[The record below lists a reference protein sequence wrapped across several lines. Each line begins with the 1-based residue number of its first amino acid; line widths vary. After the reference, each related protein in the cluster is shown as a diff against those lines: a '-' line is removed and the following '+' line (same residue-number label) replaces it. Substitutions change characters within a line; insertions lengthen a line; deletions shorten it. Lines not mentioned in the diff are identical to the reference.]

1 MQTVSILEKIN
12 EMKYYITIL
21 MIFPILVW
29 SQSIKGHLENENQEP
44 ISDGIIQINE
54 NKIYNSDA
62 QGNFVIDGISAFP
75 VSLIIKKSGFRD
87 YELTLEESDLSL
99 NIILKKDTLNNI
111 EAVTIKANKPLLK
124 RQIDRLEFNIDNT
137 PLQNLNAWDILK
149 STPNVLVKNEELSV
163 RGNSQIIVTIND
175 KKTLMTQEQLKQLL
189 ENTDGNNVSSVE
201 VITNPPAK
209 YEAQGSAIIN
219 IKMKKNVLSGY
230 KGRISTRY
238 HQSIY
243 AKGMIGTAQSYNT
256 GKWQLSGNYN
266 FVTGDYVRKNF
277 DVVTF
282 NNDKT
287 RWESDMTRKTHA
299 HEQHIYNFAGQ
310 YSLDSLSTV
319 QFGFDGY
326 NAPNNNGH
334 YKVPTNIYSTED
346 GQLQSNYLTSNQK
359 NEFNNSFNSYLV
371 FDKKLGDQNLT
382 WTNNFST
389 KKYKENQDIETQLN
403 FVDQPED
410 YNRFGSKN
418 MQDISLYSSQLD
430 YRLTKEKFTLEGGI
444 KYSFVHNENDL
455 DFFDGTRE
463 SIIYNPLKSNLFDYK
478 ENIFAVYV
486 SSEYKLKKWELK
498 AGLRS
503 ETTAIKTKSDNPTV
517 ENNRTRTGLF
527 PTFYAMYTL
536 NDDQQLGFSYGKR
549 IDRPNY
555 DFLNPS
561 RSYYN
566 LYSYFQG
573 DANLKSTIIHN
584 LSLTYTVKNWNFE
597 TYFSYIKDPSME
609 ISIQNPETFETVYNF
624 TNIDHGKNVGANV
637 SKSFSIKPYWK
648 LNVFVMGEFQENY
661 FLGVDQIL
669 YKNDVFFYN
678 TNLSTQITLDKAK
691 TWDLNVGYV
700 YNSKTIQGSFDISS
714 SQNTYV
720 IINKKMFDKKL
731 EAGLVF
737 NDIFKTDRNT
747 ISTNYAN
754 QNQYFKDYRD
764 TRYFII
770 NLKYN
775 FGNQKVKEAK
785 AGNKTDEQK
794 RL

>member
-1 MQTVSILEKIN
+1 
-12 EMKYYITIL
+12 MKFYTTIL
-21 MIFPILVW
+21 LMFPIFIW
-29 SQSIKGHLENENQEP
+29 SQNIKGHIENEKQEP
-44 ISDGIIQINE
+44 ISEGIIQIND
-54 NKIYNSDA
+54 NKNLYQSDKN
-62 QGNFVIDGISAFP
+62 GNFIINDIATFP
-75 VSLIIKKSGFRD
+75 VSLIIKKTGFQD
-87 YELTLEESDLSL
+87 YELTLEENDLSL
-99 NIILKKDTLNNI
+99 NIILKKDTLNTI

-124 RQIDRLEFNIDNT
+124 RKIDRLEFNIDNT

-209 YEAQGSAIIN
+209 YEAEGSAIIN
-219 IKMKKNVLSGY
+219 IKMKKNILSGY

-243 AKGMIGTAQSYNT
+243 AKGMIGTSQSYNT

-282 NNDKT
+282 ENDQT

-299 HEQHIYNFAGQ
+299 HEQHIYNFSGQ
-310 YSLDSLSTV
+310 YAVDSLSTV

-326 NAPNNNGH
+326 NAPSNNGH
-334 YKVPTNIYSTED
+334 YKIPTNIYSTVTNEI
-346 GQLQSNYLTSNQK
+346 QSNYLTSNQK
-359 NEFNNSFNSYLV
+359 NQFNNSFNSYLV
-371 FDKKLGDQNLT
+371 FDKKFGNNDLT

-389 KKYKENQDIETQLN
+389 KKFKEDQEIATLLN
-403 FVDQPED
+403 FADQAETN
-410 YNRFGSKN
+410 NRFAN
-418 MQDISLYSSQLD
+418 YNIQNISLYSSQLD
-430 YRLTKEKFTLEGGI
+430 YRFSNDKLTVESGL
-444 KYSFVHNENDL
+444 KYSFVKNQNDL
-455 DFFDGTRE
+455 NFFDGT
-463 SIIYNPLKSNLFDYK
+463 SGKLILDLSKSNFFNYK
-478 ENIFAVYV
+478 ENIFAAYV
-486 SSEYKLKKWELK
+486 SSEYKWKKWEMK
-498 AGLRS
+498 GGLRS
-503 ETTAIKTKSDNPTV
+503 ETTIIKTNSDNPAV
-517 ENNRTRTGLF
+517 ENQTTRTGIF
-527 PTFYAMYTL
+527 PTFYLMYNL
-536 NDDQQLGFSYGKR
+536 KDDQQIGFSYGKR

-561 RSYYN
+561 KSYYN

-573 DANLKSTIIHN
+573 DAYLKSTIIHN

-597 TYFSYIKDPSME
+597 TYYSYIKDPSME
-609 ISIQNPETFETVYNF
+609 ISVQNPETFETVYNY
-624 TNIDHGKNVGANV
+624 TNIDHGQNLGANL
-637 SKSFSIKPYWK
+637 SKSFSIKPFWK
-648 LNVFVMGEFQENY
+648 LNIFAMGEYQQNY
-661 FLGVDQIL
+661 FMGTDNIL
-669 YKNDVFFYN
+669 YKNDVFFYHA
-678 TNLSTQITLDKAK
+678 NLSTQITLDKAK
-691 TWDLNVGYV
+691 TWDLNISYV
-700 YNSKTIQGSFDISS
+700 YNSKTIQGSFNISD
-714 SQNTYV
+714 SQNTNI
-720 IINKKMFDKKL
+720 IINKKMFSKRL

-737 NDIFKTDRNT
+737 NDIFRTDRNT

-775 FGNQKVKEAK
+775 FGNQKVKDAK
-785 AGNKTDEQK
+785 SGKKTDEQK
-794 RL
+794 RF

>member
-1 MQTVSILEKIN
+1 MKFYTGILFLIP
-12 EMKYYITIL
+12 
-21 MIFPILVW
+21 IFIW
-29 SQSIKGHLENENQEP
+29 SQSIKGHLENEKQEP
-44 ISDGIIQINE
+44 ISDGIIKIND
-54 NKIYNSDA
+54 NPNVYKSDEKGDFIINDIA
-62 QGNFVIDGISAFP
+62 TFP
-75 VSLIIKKSGFRD
+75 VSLIIKKSGFQD
-87 YELTLEESDLSL
+87 YEITLEESDLSL
-99 NIILKKDTLNNI
+99 NIILKKDTLNSI
-111 EAVTIKANKPLLK
+111 EAVTIKANKPMLK
-124 RQIDRLEFNIDNT
+124 RKIDRLEFNIDNT

-149 STPNVLVKNEELSV
+149 STPNILVKNEELSV

-230 KGRISTRY
+230 KSRISTRY

-243 AKGMIGTAQSYNT
+243 AKGMIGTSQSYNT

-266 FVTGDYVRKNF
+266 FVTGDYVRRNF
-277 DVVTF
+277 DVVVF
-282 NNDKT
+282 SQDKT
-287 RWESDMTRKTHA
+287 RWESNMTRKTHA
-299 HEQHIYNFAGQ
+299 HEQHIYNFSGQ
-310 YSLDSLSTV
+310 YSVDSLSIV

-326 NAPNNNGH
+326 NAPNNSGH
-334 YKVPTNIYSTED
+334 YRVPTNIYSTESN
-346 GQLQSNYLTSNQK
+346 QLQSNYLTSNQK
-359 NEFNNSFNSYLV
+359 NQFNNSFNSYLV
-371 FDKKLGDQNLT
+371 YDKKFGNHNLT
-382 WTNNFST
+382 WTNNSSIKRF
-389 KKYKENQDIETQLN
+389 KENQDIATLLN
-403 FVDQPED
+403 FANQPETT
-410 YNRFGSKN
+410 NRFAN
-418 MQDISLYSSQLD
+418 NNTQDISLYSSQLD
-430 YRLTKEKFTLEGGI
+430 YRLSKEKFTLESGL
-444 KYSFVHNENDL
+444 KYSFVKNENDL
-455 DFFDGTRE
+455 DFFDGI
-463 SIIYNPLKSNLFDYK
+463 SGNLVPDLAKSNLFNYK
-478 ENIFAVYV
+478 ENIFAVYL
-486 SSEYKLKKWELK
+486 SSEYKWEKWELK

-503 ETTAIKTKSDNPTV
+503 ETTMIKTNSDNPTV
-517 ENNRTRTGLF
+517 ENETNTTGLF
-527 PTFYAMYTL
+527 PTFYAMYNL
-536 NDDQQLGFSYGKR
+536 KEDQQLGFSYGKR

-573 DANLKSTIIHN
+573 DAYLKSTIIHN
-584 LSLTYTVKNWNFE
+584 LSVTYTMKDWNFE

-609 ISIQNPETFETVYNF
+609 ISVQNPETFETIYNY
-624 TNIDHGKNVGANV
+624 TNIDHGKNMGINL
-637 SKSFSIKPYWK
+637 SRGFTIKPFWK
-648 LNVFVMGEFQENY
+648 LNVFAMGEYQENY
-661 FLGVDQIL
+661 FMGVDKIL

-691 TWDLNVGYV
+691 TWDLNIGYV

-737 NDIFKTDRNT
+737 NDIFRTDRNT

-785 AGNKTDEQK
+785 AGSKTEEQK

>member
-1 MQTVSILEKIN
+1 M
-12 EMKYYITIL
+12 
-21 MIFPILVW
+21 FPIFSW
-29 SQSIKGHLENENQEP
+29 SQNIKGHIENEKQEP
-44 ISDGIIQINE
+44 ISEGIIQIND
-54 NKIYNSDA
+54 NKNLYQSDKN
-62 QGNFVIDGISAFP
+62 GNFIINDIATFP
-75 VSLIIKKSGFRD
+75 VSLIIKKTGFQD
-87 YELTLEESDLSL
+87 YELTLEENDLSL
-99 NIILKKDTLNNI
+99 NIILKKDTLKSI

-124 RQIDRLEFNIDNT
+124 RKIDRLEFNIDNT

-209 YEAQGSAIIN
+209 YEAEGSAIIN
-219 IKMKKNVLSGY
+219 IKMKKNILSGY

-243 AKGMIGTAQSYNT
+243 AKGMIGTSQSYNT

-282 NNDKT
+282 ENDKT

-299 HEQHIYNFAGQ
+299 HEQHIYNFSGQ
-310 YSLDSLSTV
+310 YAVDSLSTV

-326 NAPNNNGH
+326 NAPSNNGH
-334 YKVPTNIYSTED
+334 YKIPTNIYSTVTNEI
-346 GQLQSNYLTSNQK
+346 QSNYLTSNQK
-359 NEFNNSFNSYLV
+359 NQFNNSFNSYLV
-371 FDKKLGDQNLT
+371 FDKKFGNNDLT

-389 KKYKENQDIETQLN
+389 KKFKEDQEIATLLN
-403 FVDQPED
+403 FADQAETN
-410 YNRFGSKN
+410 NRFAN
-418 MQDISLYSSQLD
+418 YNIQNISLYSSQLD
-430 YRLTKEKFTLEGGI
+430 YRFSNDKLTVESGL
-444 KYSFVHNENDL
+444 KYSFVKNQNDL
-455 DFFDGTRE
+455 NFFDGT
-463 SIIYNPLKSNLFDYK
+463 SGKLILDLSKSNFFNYK
-478 ENIFAVYV
+478 ENIFAAYV
-486 SSEYKLKKWELK
+486 SSEYKWKKWEMK
-498 AGLRS
+498 GGLRS
-503 ETTAIKTKSDNPTV
+503 ETTIIKTNSDNPAV
-517 ENNRTRTGLF
+517 ENQTIRTGIF
-527 PTFYAMYTL
+527 PTFYLMYNL
-536 NDDQQLGFSYGKR
+536 KDDQQIGFSYGKR

-561 RSYYN
+561 KSYYN

-573 DANLKSTIIHN
+573 DAYLKSTIIHN

-597 TYFSYIKDPSME
+597 TYYSYIKDPSME
-609 ISIQNPETFETVYNF
+609 ISVQNPETFETVYNY
-624 TNIDHGKNVGANV
+624 TNIDHGQNLGANL
-637 SKSFSIKPYWK
+637 SKSFSIKPFWK
-648 LNVFVMGEFQENY
+648 LNIFAMGEYQQNY
-661 FLGVDQIL
+661 FMGTDNIL
-669 YKNDVFFYN
+669 YKNDVFFYHA
-678 TNLSTQITLDKAK
+678 NLSTQITLDKAK
-691 TWDLNVGYV
+691 TWDLNISYV
-700 YNSKTIQGSFDISS
+700 YNSKTIQGSFNISD
-714 SQNTYV
+714 SQNTNI
-720 IINKKMFDKKL
+720 IINKKMFSKRL

-737 NDIFKTDRNT
+737 NDIFRTDRNT

-775 FGNQKVKEAK
+775 FGNQKVKDAK
-785 AGNKTDEQK
+785 SGKKTDEQK
-794 RL
+794 RF

>member
-1 MQTVSILEKIN
+1 MKIN
-12 EMKYYITIL
+12 QMKLYATIL
-21 MIFPILVW
+21 FLLPMMIW
-29 SQSIKGHLENENQEP
+29 SQTIKGHIENEKQEP
-44 ISDGIIQINE
+44 VPQAVIQINE
-54 NKIYNSDA
+54 DKTLYKSDEK
-62 QGNFVIDGISAFP
+62 GNFAIEGISTFP
-75 VSLIIKKSGFRD
+75 ISLAIKKPGFRD
-87 YELTLEESDLSL
+87 YEITLEENELLL
-99 NIILKKDTLNNI
+99 NVILKKDTLNAI
-111 EAVTIKANKPLLK
+111 EVVTIQAKKPLLK
-124 RQIDRLEFNIDNT
+124 RKIDRLEFNIDNT

-209 YEAQGSAIIN
+209 YEAEGSAIIN

-243 AKGMIGTAQSYNT
+243 AKGLIGTSQSYNT

-266 FVTGDYVRKNF
+266 FVTGDYVRKNY
-277 DVVTF
+277 DVVIF
-282 NNDKT
+282 NQDKT

-310 YSLDSLSTV
+310 YSLDSLSSV

-326 NAPNNNGH
+326 NAPDNNGH
-334 YKVPTNIYSTED
+334 YKVPTTIYNTETN
-346 GQLQSNYLTSNQK
+346 QIQSGYLTSNQK
-359 NEFNNSFNSYLV
+359 IQFNNSFNSYLV
-371 FDKKLGDQNLT
+371 FDKKSGDHNLT

-389 KKYKENQDIETQLN
+389 KKYKEDQDIGTQLN
-403 FVDQPED
+403 FADQPEA

-418 MQDISLYSSQLD
+418 IQNISLYSSQLD
-430 YRLTKEKFTLEGGI
+430 YRFSKEKITFETGL
-444 KYSFVHNENDL
+444 KYSFVNNENDL
-455 DFFDGTRE
+455 DFFDGTQE
-463 SIIYNPLKSNLFDYK
+463 SIIYNPLKSNLFNYK
-478 ENIFAVYV
+478 EHIFAAYI

-517 ENNRTRTGLF
+517 ENNRTRTSLF
-527 PTFYAMYTL
+527 PTFYVMYNL
-536 NDDQQLGFSYGKR
+536 KDDQQLGFSYGKR

-561 RSYYN
+561 KSYYN

-573 DANLKSTIIHN
+573 DANLRSTIIHN
-584 LSLTYTVKNWNFE
+584 LSLTYTVKDWNFE

-609 ISIQNPETFETVYNF
+609 ISVQNPDTFETVYHF
-624 TNIDHGKNVGANV
+624 TNIDHGKNIGANV
-637 SKSFSIKPYWK
+637 SKNFTITPLWK
-648 LNVFVMGEFQENY
+648 LNVFAMGEYQENY
-661 FLGVDQIL
+661 FIGTDQVL

-678 TNLSTQITLDKAK
+678 ANLSTQITLDKAK
-691 TWDLNVGYV
+691 TWDLNIGYV

-720 IINKKMFDKKL
+720 IINKKMFSKRW

-737 NDIFKTDRNT
+737 NDIFKTNKNT
-747 ISTNYAN
+747 ISTHYAD

-764 TRYFII
+764 TQNFII

-785 AGNKTDEQK
+785 AGKKTDEQN
-794 RL
+794 RF